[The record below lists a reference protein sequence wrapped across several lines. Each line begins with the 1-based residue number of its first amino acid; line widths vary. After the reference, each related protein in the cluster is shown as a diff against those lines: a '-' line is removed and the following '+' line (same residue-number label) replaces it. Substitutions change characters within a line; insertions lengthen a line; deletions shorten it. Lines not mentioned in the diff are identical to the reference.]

1 VEEEARQDIL
11 RYSHAVHRYGWV
23 ANHDGNLSVRLEPE
37 RILATPTAMSKAD
50 VTPASLIVVDREGK
64 LVAGTRNPFSE
75 LQLHLAAYESRPD
88 ISAVVHAH
96 PPTAT
101 AFAVAGHTLPAP
113 FIAEAVVSI
122 GADVPLV
129 PYHRPGHPSLSGDV
143 GEALWRADVVLL
155 ENHGILAVG
164 PSLELCVLRIE
175 LVEHLCKIA
184 LTAQRLGG
192 AKALPEDDVQTLLAK
207 RAKAGLGPPAQRERA
222 EVGTYSTTKAQ
233 ADSAAAI
240 VEDALRRWR

>member
-1 VEEEARQDIL
+1 VEEQARQDIV
-11 RYSHAVHRYGWV
+11 RYSHALHRYGWV
-23 ANHDGNLSVRLEPE
+23 ANHDGNLSVRLAPD
-37 RILATPTAMSKAD
+37 RILSTPTAVSKAD
-50 VTPASLIVVDREGK
+50 VTPASLIIVDGEGK
-64 LVAGTRNPFSE
+64 RVAGTRKPFSE

-101 AFAVAGHTLPAP
+101 GFAVAGHTLPAP

-122 GADVPLV
+122 GADIPLV
-129 PYHRPGHPSLSGDV
+129 PYHMPGHPSLSGDI
-143 GEALWRADVVLL
+143 GEAFWRSDVVLL

-184 LTAQRLGG
+184 LVARQLGG
-192 AKALPEDDVQTLLAK
+192 VKALPEEDVEKLLAK
-207 RAKAGLGPPAQRERA
+207 RIKAGLGPPAQRERA
-222 EVGTYSTTKAQ
+222 EIGSYSNTKAA
-233 ADSAAAI
+233 ADSASSI